1 MHEKAFSNTVKCTR
15 GKKLVKFQAV
25 FSAPSC
31 HDGRMDTASPRQL
44 GAPEGNV
51 ILDLYVL
58 QQRVGEFME
67 TALAGTEVRPAEF
80 AVFSQLG
87 REPMTPREISQRL
100 GVTSSTLSGLLGAM
114 QRRGDLRRT
123 KNPDDG
129 RSYRVE
135 LTTSGKARL
144 RRCRTAFQKALETLD
159 ATLPQPADE
168 LRRSLLLIDAATE
181 EAITRLRST

>member
-1 MHEKAFSNTVKCTR
+1 
-15 GKKLVKFQAV
+15 
-25 FSAPSC
+25 
-31 HDGRMDTASPRQL
+31 MDTATRRQL
-44 GAPEGNV
+44 AVPDGNL

-87 REPMTPREISQRL
+87 SGSLTPREIRLRL
-100 GVTSSTLSGLLGAM
+100 GVSASTLSGLLGAM
-114 QRRGDLRRT
+114 QRRDDVRRT
-123 KNPDDG
+123 KNPEDG

-144 RRCRTAFQKALETLD
+144 RRCRTAFQDALTVLD
-159 ATLPQPADE
+159 TSLPQPADE
-168 LRRSLLLIDAATE
+168 LRRSLLLIDEATE
-181 EAITRLRST
+181 EAITRLRSS